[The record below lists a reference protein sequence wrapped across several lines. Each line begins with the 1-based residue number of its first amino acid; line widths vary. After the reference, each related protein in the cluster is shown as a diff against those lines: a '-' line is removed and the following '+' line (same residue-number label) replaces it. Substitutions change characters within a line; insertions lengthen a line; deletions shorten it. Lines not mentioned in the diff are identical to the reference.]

1 VLATVAV
8 HTHPVWEV
16 SVAGKLQFAYVAK
29 DAAGKQVKGQL
40 EALSRDEAMTRLKQ
54 QNLNVER
61 VDQVVQRGLFGP
73 PARKAAAGEL
83 ALFTRQLATM
93 IGAGIPL
100 LESFEILAEQTK
112 ETNKGF
118 GMGLQECADLV
129 RGGTEI
135 SEAMGRFKKIFPEIY
150 INMVKA
156 GEASGQLDVILN
168 RLADFL
174 EAAEALKSEI
184 KSAMTYPVISLTL
197 ILGIT
202 GYLLIGVVPK
212 FEKMFTSLHATL
224 PMITQIVLGC
234 SKWLTGNILTVFI
247 IIAMLV
253 AGYIAAMKTKQG
265 RRVKDIVMLKMPVF
279 GPLMQKVA
287 LSRFSRT
294 FGTLL
299 SSGVPLLQALEI
311 VASTAGNTI
320 IEEVLLATRE
330 SVRRGESIT
339 SYLQTSWVFPPM
351 VVKMMGIG
359 EKSGAL
365 EQLLGKISDFYD
377 QQVHA
382 TVKSLTSLI
391 EPIMLV
397 IMGTVVGI
405 VVLAI
410 FYPILELQKQLS

>member
-1 VLATVAV
+1 VA
-8 HTHPVWEV
+8 
-16 SVAGKLQFAYVAK
+16 KLQFAYVAK
-29 DAAGKQVKGQL
+29 DAAGKDVKGSV
-40 EALSRDEAMTRLKQ
+40 EAASRDEALTRLKS
-54 QNLNVER
+54 QNLNPTK
-61 VDQVVQRGLFGP
+61 VDQVIAGSVGFKG
-73 PARKAAAGEL
+73 ARRCAAGEL

-112 ETNKGF
+112 DTNKGF
-118 GMGLQECADLV
+118 GWGLQECADLV

-135 SEAMGRFKKIFPEIY
+135 SEAMHRFPRIFPDIY
-150 INMVKA
+150 VNMVKA

-174 EAAEALKSEI
+174 EASEALKSEI

-197 ILGIT
+197 IFGIT
-202 GYLLIGVVPK
+202 GYLLVGVVPK
-212 FEKMFTSLHATL
+212 FEMMFKSLHATL
-224 PMITQIVLGC
+224 PMITRIVLGA
-234 SKWLTGNILTVFI
+234 SQWVTHNGLTVL
-247 IIAMLV
+247 AL
-253 AGYIAAMKTKQG
+253 
-265 RRVKDIVMLKMPVF
+265 IVMTIISYILAMRTRQGKRIKDTVFLKMPVF

-287 LSRFSRT
+287 LSRFART

-311 VASTAGNTI
+311 VASTSGNVV

-330 SVRRGESIT
+330 TVRRGESIT

-377 QQVHA
+377 AQVHA
-382 TVKSLTSLI
+382 TVKGLTSLI
-391 EPIMLV
+391 EPVMLV
-397 IMGTVVGI
+397 IMGAVVGT

-410 FYPILELQKQLS
+410 FMPILELQKQLS

>member
-1 VLATVAV
+1 VA
-8 HTHPVWEV
+8 
-16 SVAGKLQFAYVAK
+16 KLQYAYQAK
-29 DAAGKQVKGQL
+29 DAAGKDVRGTL
-40 EALSRDEAMTRLKQ
+40 EAGSRDEALTRLKS
-54 QNLNVER
+54 QNLTPSK
-61 VDQVVQRGLFGP
+61 VDQVIAGSVGFKG
-73 PARKAAAGEL
+73 ARRAGAGEL

-112 ETNKGF
+112 DQNKGF
-118 GMGLQECADLV
+118 GWGLQECADLV

-135 SEAMGRFKKIFPEIY
+135 SEAMHRFPKIFPDIY
-150 INMVKA
+150 VNMVKA

-174 EAAEALKSEI
+174 EASEALKSEI
-184 KSAMTYPVISLTL
+184 KSAMTYPVISLCL
-197 ILGIT
+197 IFGIT
-202 GYLLIGVVPK
+202 GYLLVGVVPK
-212 FEKMFTSLHATL
+212 FEMMFKSLHATL
-224 PMITQIVLGC
+224 PMITRIVLGA
-234 SKWLTGNILTVFI
+234 SQWVTHNGLTVLAI
-247 IIAMLV
+247 IVMTVIS
-253 AGYIAAMKTKQG
+253 YIAAMRTRQG
-265 RRVKDIVMLKMPVF
+265 QRIKDTVFLKMPVF

-287 LSRFSRT
+287 LSRFART

-311 VASTAGNTI
+311 VASTSGNVV

-330 SVRRGESIT
+330 TVRRGESIT

-377 QQVHA
+377 AQVHA
-382 TVKSLTSLI
+382 TVKGLTSLI
-391 EPIMLV
+391 EPVMLV
-397 IMGTVVGI
+397 IMGAVVGT

-410 FYPILELQKQLS
+410 FMPILELQKQLS